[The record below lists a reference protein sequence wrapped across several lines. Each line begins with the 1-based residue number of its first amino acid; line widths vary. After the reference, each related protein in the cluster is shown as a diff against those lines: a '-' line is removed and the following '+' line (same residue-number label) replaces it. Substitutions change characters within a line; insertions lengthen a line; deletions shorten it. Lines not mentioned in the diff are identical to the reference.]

1 MRRIL
6 FVLLLVF
13 NFSAF
18 SQSQKIKLNEAIK
31 IAQKKSPDYVRALNT
46 YQAGY
51 WRFRNFKADFL
62 PQVRLNALLPE
73 YSNAIRRI
81 TNDQGQDIFVQQNQ
95 SRIEAGLSINQKVPF
110 TGGQFFVSS
119 ELERIDIFGDNEVTN
134 YSLVPFS
141 INYFQ
146 GSLFYNPYKW
156 DRKIEPLRYEE
167 SRRSIIENMEDISL
181 TTCMR
186 YFGLLKAQ
194 VSLDIAKKNLSNQDT
209 LLQIT
214 KGRFKIGKIAEN
226 ELLQIELSH
235 LISQNNVTTNTILLK
250 KTSQD
255 LARFLELNTEAIE
268 LDVPEKLADFPVD
281 VAKALTEAENNRKS
295 VIEFRRRRLEAEQE
309 LAEVK
314 GNNRLEMNLS
324 ANFGLNRRAEE
335 YDALFQDYDQQQ
347 RVSLRVGIP
356 LFDWGVSKSR
366 RKMAEAD
373 LSLVENDIR
382 QEKQEFEQEIYL
394 HTLNWSS
401 QREFLATAEKAQ
413 DIAMKRYEI
422 TKKRYVLGK
431 ITITDL
437 NIAQQEKDKAVVDYL
452 NSLEKFW
459 VDYYTLRKLTLYDFA
474 SDEKITI
481 EDIIFD

>member
-146 GSLFYNPYKW
+146 GSLFFVH
-156 DRKIEPLRYEE
+156 E
-167 SRRSIIENMEDISL
+167 SVEVL
-181 TTCMR
+181 
-186 YFGLLKAQ
+186 
-194 VSLDIAKKNLSNQDT
+194 
-209 LLQIT
+209 
-214 KGRFKIGKIAEN
+214 
-226 ELLQIELSH
+226 
-235 LISQNNVTTNTILLK
+235 
-250 KTSQD
+250 
-255 LARFLELNTEAIE
+255 FLF
-268 LDVPEKLADFPVD
+268 V
-281 VAKALTEAENNRKS
+281 
-295 VIEFRRRRLEAEQE
+295 LE
-309 LAEVK
+309 
-314 GNNRLEMNLS
+314 
-324 ANFGLNRRAEE
+324 
-335 YDALFQDYDQQQ
+335 
-347 RVSLRVGIP
+347 
-356 LFDWGVSKSR
+356 
-366 RKMAEAD
+366 
-373 LSLVENDIR
+373 
-382 QEKQEFEQEIYL
+382 
-394 HTLNWSS
+394 
-401 QREFLATAEKAQ
+401 
-413 DIAMKRYEI
+413 
-422 TKKRYVLGK
+422 
-431 ITITDL
+431 TDL
-437 NIAQQEKDKAVVDYL
+437 
-452 NSLEKFW
+452 
-459 VDYYTLRKLTLYDFA
+459 
-474 SDEKITI
+474 
-481 EDIIFD
+481 